1 MITGS
6 EPEEPISDD
15 RLDAEGHHEH
25 HAAEIDPLVDR
36 ARRLFRFLG
45 ESQRLRTK
53 PVHTVE
59 KYDSVRWISEI
70 PHHTAISLAG
80 RDNTP
85 DEDDQVL
92 SVARLPHRPPPEPA
106 PELAEWLDTLGDT
119 PERTPQLHNSI
130 PNGNRPRQERDSEQD
145 EPARLHLDDHPQVS
159 RTYDEWI
166 AQWRSWAERE
176 LSERPVREL
185 YNELFNTYT
194 ELGNNPESLELVLGL
209 GCLSWQPDNE
219 LKVKR
224 HLLTTAAE
232 IRLDDSSGTI
242 TLTRSNESVDNFSLE
257 RDMLSPELITDASK
271 LNELSSEAAQLTA
284 HPLDRTEPADV
295 IRRFVHTLDADGQ
308 YHDEDTPS
316 PAKPYPV
323 ATFAPAIILRKR
335 SQRGI
340 VHIFDSITEQL
351 AENGT
356 VPAGV
361 RPLVDPDQQPAAEPS
376 TTASTQRKT
385 VDDETFLP
393 LPVNE
398 KQLRV
403 VQHVDTKPQTL
414 VQGPPGTGKT
424 HTTAALLAHLLAQ
437 GKRVLVTAHTD
448 RALHEVRDKL
458 PDEIKPL
465 SVAVVG
471 SSRQDM
477 SDLRVAV
484 DNIADNAHE
493 HDSDRTAEIVAECS
507 NKIDEAS
514 RERARLHHEL
524 IEAHRHEYE
533 EHTVA
538 GYHGTLTEIAQQHTA
553 AAERYEWLAEF
564 VTASSDS
571 TPPLDNTEI
580 GEWYHALFDHTT
592 SAEEPWARQRLLE
605 PAELTAP
612 DKFADLVE
620 AEAQAHEHE
629 RQYEQLKEHAAFE
642 AVSALDH
649 ATRDALRSRL
659 HELADTIDE
668 LAHRRETWMSAALDD
683 VLAGRGDLWRSRADK
698 LDELVNRCA
707 TALNQLDQLTEV
719 RVTGE
724 DVSAL
729 VNLAN
734 GALEQL
740 HKGARIKT
748 RTDGT
753 PKLGLFTAKWIKQ
766 AAPLFD
772 QVRVDGTPPTT
783 VEQLQAFLHW
793 VEADRTLS
801 ALDQAWPEDV
811 VIPAEDT
818 LRERLDWHSTER
830 KQLGRVLELGG
841 ELETE
846 QQRLAQSGLPKPD
859 WSDLAAVRHYAALG
873 EAATAVEDRAT
884 ASAPLDELDK
894 HLEETTRW
902 TDTGECVHGLL
913 EAVRA
918 RDHESYAA
926 HHRRLLQLLEARR
939 RARRREQL
947 EQRLEE
953 AAPRLRAAIEA
964 EPEENSWSERLAD
977 FERAWSWLAVRSWV
991 LEQHTIDENE
1001 LQSRINSLENV
1012 IREQTERL
1020 CAARAWSHAV
1030 DPERLG
1036 GSARA
1041 DLRQYSN
1048 LVRRLGKGTGTH
1060 AERRRADIR
1069 DAMMRCRPS
1078 VPVWIMPIYRIAEQ
1092 FRIQP
1097 NMFDVVVVDEASQA
1111 GLESIFLQY
1120 MAPRMVVIGDDKQVS
1135 PMGVG
1140 LNQEELHKLAGQ
1152 YIPDDPYRA
1161 SWEDPQHSLFDDAK
1175 MRYGGQITLT
1185 EHRRCVPE
1193 IIEFSNRIAY
1203 RPDNIPLSPVRQY
1216 AADRLEPFRARH
1228 VTEGYRTGK
1237 SNQPEAEAI
1246 VEEIVRCL
1254 DDPRYAGRTFGVI
1267 SLMGDD
1273 QQARL
1278 IERELLERISPQE
1291 MESRRLRCGTPPDFQ
1306 GAERD
1311 VVFLSMVEAR
1321 RADKRMSS
1329 LTTLQ
1334 HVQRYNVAVSRAKD
1348 QVWLFHSVS
1357 LSELHNREDM
1367 RFQLL
1372 EHCYGMIDGSART
1385 DSGEL
1390 VGTVSEDQRDTGFD
1404 SLFEQRVF
1412 NRLVTR
1418 GYSVIPQYPVGPYR
1432 IDLVVIGTKAR
1443 MAVECDGDAWHG
1455 PEAYER
1461 DLARQREL
1469 ERCGWTFHRIRESS
1483 FYVDQARELEAL
1495 WKALHEQ
1502 GIHPRGAEPEAVD
1515 QAVAEAVEE
1524 ALADAAPVV
1533 EPEAATAAPSTP
1545 ETAPNV
1551 GTETHRT
1558 AVGETAAA
1566 PTVVDTPDVV
1576 NAPEAEDDG
1585 DGAGLDEHP
1594 STPAEAEPESR
1605 TEDPELT
1612 DEGVVAE
1619 HAEHVEYGG
1628 TLPHPQSLTREQL
1641 AEGMREIV
1649 AVEGPVLGDRL
1660 GKLYARAYGGRRTK
1674 EITKALHAAIS
1685 TAVQEGVLVQ
1695 DTPLEESGIK
1705 DRTFRLPEQ
1714 PPVHVRTAGQRS
1726 IEEIPPAELATV
1738 LAQQARQHGWQDE
1751 KRLFR
1756 AVLQRFGRRQ
1766 LTAKAEQRLHTIKPL
1781 VAEEEV

>member
-6 EPEEPISDD
+6 EPEEQDSPD
-15 RLDAEGHHEH
+15 RPDADGHDEQ

-36 ARRLFRFLG
+36 ARRLFRFLA

-59 KYDSVRWISEI
+59 NYEWVRWTSEI
-70 PHHTAISLAG
+70 PHHPAISLAG
-80 RDNTP
+80 RDSTP
-85 DEDDQVL
+85 DGDDHVL
-92 SVARLPHRPPPEPA
+92 SVARLPHRPAPA
-106 PELAEWLDTLGDT
+106 PSTALAEWLDTPGDA
-119 PERTPQLHNSI
+119 PERAPQLHRSI
-130 PNGNRPRQERDSEQD
+130 PDGTRPQQERDSEQTGP
-145 EPARLHLDDHPQVS
+145 ERLHLDDHPEIS
-159 RTYDEWI
+159 RAYDEWI
-166 AQWRSWAERE
+166 EQWRSWAERE
-176 LSERPVREL
+176 LSERPVRGL
-185 YNELFNTYT
+185 YNELFTTYT

-209 GCLSWQPDNE
+209 GCLSWQPNNGSSI
-219 LKVKR
+219 KR
-224 HLLTTAAE
+224 HLLTTAAD

-242 TLTRSNESVDNFSLE
+242 TLTRSNENVENFTLE
-257 RDMLSPELITDASK
+257 RDMLAPELITDASK
-271 LNELSSEAAQLTA
+271 LNELSSEAARITT
-284 HPLDRTEPADV
+284 HPLDRAEPADV

-316 PAKPYPV
+316 QAQPYPV
-323 ATFAPAIILRKR
+323 ATFAPAIVLRKR

-340 VHIFDSITEQL
+340 VRIFDSITEQL

-361 RPLVDPDQQPAAEPS
+361 RPLVDPDQQPSAS
-376 TTASTQRKT
+376 DDRTATKQRET
-385 VDDETFLP
+385 IDEETFLP

-403 VQHVDTKPQTL
+403 VQHADTEPQTL

-448 RALHEVRDKL
+448 RALQEVRDKL

-471 SSRQDM
+471 TSRQDM

-493 HDSDRTAEIVAECS
+493 HDGDRTAEIVAECS
-507 NKIDEAS
+507 NRIDEAR
-514 RERARLHHEL
+514 RERARLHHQL
-524 IEAHRHEYE
+524 IEAHRHEHE
-533 EHTVA
+533 EHSVA
-538 GYHGTLTEIAQQHTA
+538 GYHGTLSEIARQHTA
-553 AAERYEWLAEF
+553 EAERHEWLAEF

-571 TPPLDNTEI
+571 TPPLGNTEI
-580 GEWYHALFDHTT
+580 GEWYGALFDRET

-612 DKFADLVE
+612 EKFADLVD
-620 AEAQAHEHE
+620 AEAQARDHE
-629 RQYEQLKEHAAFE
+629 RQYDELKEHTAFD

-649 ATRDALRSRL
+649 ATRETLRGRL
-659 HELADTIDE
+659 HELADTADE

-683 VLAGRGDLWRSRADK
+683 VLAGRSDLWRSRADK
-698 LDELVNRCA
+698 LEELVNRCA

-719 RVTGE
+719 RATG

-734 GALEQL
+734 GVLEQL
-740 HKGARIKT
+740 RKGARIKI
-748 RTDGT
+748 RADGT
-753 PKLGLFTAKWIKQ
+753 PKLGLFTAKWIKH

-783 VEQLQAFLHW
+783 VEQLSAFLHW
-793 VEADRTLS
+793 VEADRTLA
-801 ALDQAWPEDV
+801 ALDRTWPEDV

-818 LRERLDWHSTER
+818 LRERLDWHITEH

-846 QQRLAQSGLPKPD
+846 QQRLARAGLPQPD
-859 WSDLAAVRHYAALG
+859 WNDLAAVRRYAALVD
-873 EAATAVEDRAT
+873 AAGAVEARTT

-918 RDHESYAA
+918 RDHETYAA
-926 HHRRLLQLLEARR
+926 HHRRLLHLLEARR
-939 RARRREQL
+939 RVRRREEL

-964 EPEENSWSERLAD
+964 EPEDSRWAERLAD

-991 LEQHTIDENE
+991 LEQHTTDENE
-1001 LQSRINSLENV
+1001 LQARINSLENV
-1012 IREQTERL
+1012 IREQNERL
-1020 CAARAWSHAV
+1020 CATRAWSHAV

-1036 GSARA
+1036 GNARA

-1092 FRIQP
+1092 FRIRP
-1097 NMFDVVVVDEASQA
+1097 DMFDVVVVDEASQA
-1111 GLESIFLQY
+1111 GLEAIFLQY

-1140 LNQEELHKLAGQ
+1140 LNQDELRKLAGQ
-1152 YIPDDPYRA
+1152 YIADDPYRA

-1216 AADRLEPFRARH
+1216 DADRLEPFRARH

-1237 SNQPEAEAI
+1237 SNEPEAEA
-1246 VEEIVRCL
+1246 VVAEIVRCL
-1254 DDPRYAGRTFGVI
+1254 DDPRYAGRTFGVV

-1278 IERELLERISPQE
+1278 IERKLLERISPQE
-1291 MESRRLRCGTPPDFQ
+1291 MESHRLRCGTPPDFQ

-1329 LTTLQ
+1329 LTGLQ

-1390 VGTVSEDQRDTGFD
+1390 VGTVSEDQRDTVFD

-1432 IDLVVIGTKAR
+1432 IDLVVIGSKAR

-1483 FYVDQARELEAL
+1483 FHVDQGRELETL

-1502 GIHPRGAEPEAVD
+1502 GIHPRGAEPETVD
-1515 QAVAEAVEE
+1515 QAVEETVEA

-1533 EPEAATAAPSTP
+1533 EPDTAPAEPSTP
-1545 ETAPNV
+1545 ETTPDA
-1551 GTETHRT
+1551 GTETRRT
-1558 AVGETAAA
+1558 ETDDTANS
-1566 PTVVDTPDVV
+1566 PVVVDAPAVV
-1576 NAPEAEDDG
+1576 NSGGQVAEHASTADG
-1585 DGAGLDEHP
+1585 V
-1594 STPAEAEPESR
+1594 EPEPR
-1605 TEDPELT
+1605 AEDPELT
-1612 DEGVVAE
+1612 DEGVVSE
-1619 HAEHVEYGG
+1619 HADHVEHSGA
-1628 TLPHPQSLTREQL
+1628 LPHPQSLTREQL

-1685 TAVQEGVLVQ
+1685 TAVDNDMLVQ
-1695 DTPLEESGIK
+1695 DTPLGESEIK

-1714 PPVHVRTAGQRS
+1714 PPVHVRTAGPRS
-1726 IEEIPPAELATV
+1726 IDEIPPRELATV

-1756 AVLQRFGRRQ
+1756 AVLHRFGWRQ
-1766 LTAKAEQRLHTIKPL
+1766 LSTKAQQRLRTIKPL